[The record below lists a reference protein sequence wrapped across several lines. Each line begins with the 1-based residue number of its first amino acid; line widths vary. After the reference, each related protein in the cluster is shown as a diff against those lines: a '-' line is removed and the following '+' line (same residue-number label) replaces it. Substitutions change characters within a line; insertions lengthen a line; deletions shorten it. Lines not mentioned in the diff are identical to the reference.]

1 MLFDLQSV
9 RSNWWLIQSLDLA
22 LELCRMAER
31 AEMFREPTLYDGPLP
46 RLGVRRRTQ
55 AVSAQKAA
63 ARAAPVRRNG
73 RPGIQFPY
81 TASNRLIRAATGNR
95 LVAAGDRPLD
105 VLRPVPGDGWRGSAV
120 LRLRIHAD
128 PMMIDELPAFP
139 AGVEKQ
145 QDGGER

>member
-1 MLFDLQSV
+1 
-9 RSNWWLIQSLDLA
+9 
-22 LELCRMAER
+22 MAER

-63 ARAAPVRRNG
+63 PAPRLFVERAAWNAVLLRPKRIEGYG
-73 RPGIQFPY
+73 RQPEIGWLPPR
-81 TASNRLIRAATGNR
+81 TTG
-95 LVAAGDRPLD
+95 PLD

-120 LRLRIHAD
+120 LRLGVHAD
-128 PMMIDELPAFP
+128 AMMIDELPAFP